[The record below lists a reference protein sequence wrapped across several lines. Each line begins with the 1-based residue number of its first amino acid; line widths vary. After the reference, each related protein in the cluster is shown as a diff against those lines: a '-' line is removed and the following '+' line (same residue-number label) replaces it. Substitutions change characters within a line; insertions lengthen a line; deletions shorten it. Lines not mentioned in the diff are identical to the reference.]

1 MSVVAIAVIVVGV
14 SLAVAGTAS
23 GSKITDNSV
32 VVNESGEVTSA
43 GSIELA
49 NITAGVVARYD
60 VNNVDREDAVVVASD
75 NTVETERGDAIVAE
89 NGTVER
95 VPGMEPD
102 IRAILDDR
110 TVERIVQ
117 NGSNIE
123 TESGV
128 NIERAKGGNVIADS
142 DALDS
147 SNFQVEIVDTNE
159 VAEGEKLIVT
169 GRIEN
174 RAHLENTQTVRLF
187 VEGSLAY
194 SRSIEL
200 EPGNSTTATFNYTT
214 AEGDAPEIEIELAS
228 DDDSD
233 SEDVP
238 VHGAGVLVDIA
249 AETFDVVEGAT
260 LSVPVKVRKIGGDP
274 DETVVYAIELY
285 VHDEKQ
291 AKKIVTFE
299 GAGTRNLEFDYETG
313 SDDLPEFEVVVEG
326 PNDANDTATVSVQPA
341 IFAVDIIDAPE
352 SVFVGETVDVTAAVT
367 NHALTTQSQQIEVF
381 TSNQT
386 RPSELTRIDRTSIEL
401 GSSETTNVSF
411 PYEAKPGDVPEFS
424 IEIRSDDDSDT
435 TAIAVERRP
444 EFEIVDAT
452 GPELVVEPNASYS
465 ITVTVENTG
474 SAEGTQSVTLRESDT
489 VVESKDVTLDV
500 GERETVTF
508 TNTAPADG
516 NTSIEIH
523 TEFDV
528 YTGTV
533 TLNESGATPDPSP
546 EPVEDP
552 GREQWLIGLGLLGV
566 IAAVAIG
573 SFLVLR

>member
-1 MSVVAIAVIVVGV
+1 MAVVITVVVLGV
-14 SLAVAGTAS
+14 CLSAANTAGAAEIS
-23 GSKITDNSV
+23 DDSV
-32 VVNESGEVTSA
+32 VVNKSDEVATGESVA
-43 GSIELA
+43 LA
-49 NITAGVVARYD
+49 NISAGVVAQYD

-75 NTVETERGDAIVAE
+75 NTVETEHGDVIVAE
-89 NGTVER
+89 NGTVEKI
-95 VPGMEPD
+95 PGMEPD
-102 IRAILDDR
+102 IRAILNDR
-110 TVERIVQ
+110 TVERLVR

-128 NIERAKGGNVIADS
+128 NIERAKGGNVVADP
-142 DALDS
+142 DAFDS

-174 RAHLENTQTVRLF
+174 RAHLDDTQTIRLL
-187 VEGSLAY
+187 VDGSLAY

-200 EPGNSTTATFNYTT
+200 EPGESKTAEFNYTT
-214 AEGDAPEIEIELAS
+214 TEGDAPEIEIELTS

-233 SEDVP
+233 SQDVP
-238 VHGAGVLVDIA
+238 VHEADVLVDIG
-249 AETFDVVEGAT
+249 AETFDIVEGAT
-260 LSVPVKVRKIGGDP
+260 LTVPVEVRKIGGDP
-274 DETVVYAIELY
+274 DETNVYAIELY

-352 SVFVGETVDVTAAVT
+352 SIHVGETVDITASVT
-367 NHALTTQSQQIEVF
+367 NHAHTTQSQQIEVF

-386 RPSELTRIDRTSIEL
+386 RPSELTRIDQTSIEL
-401 GSSETTNVSF
+401 VSSETTNVSF
-411 PYEAKPGDVPEFS
+411 PYEAKTGDVPELS
-424 IEIRSDDDSDT
+424 MEIRSDDDSDS
-435 TAIAVERRP
+435 TAISVKRRP
-444 EFEIVDAT
+444 EFEIVGGT

-489 VVESKDVTLDV
+489 VVESKDLTLNV

-546 EPVEDP
+546 EPAEDP
-552 GREQWLIGLGLLGV
+552 GRDQWLIGLGLLGV